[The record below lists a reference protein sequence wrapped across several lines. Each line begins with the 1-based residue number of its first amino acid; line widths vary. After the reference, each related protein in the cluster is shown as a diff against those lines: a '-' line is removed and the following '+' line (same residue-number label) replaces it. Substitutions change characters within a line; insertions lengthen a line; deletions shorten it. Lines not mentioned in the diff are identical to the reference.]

1 MLQGSISDV
10 IQPTLGLNHAGLD
23 HELQKL
29 QLHVKTVFM
38 TRHWFS
44 HDFDIAVQEC
54 VDAMASLVELCG
66 LMQRLLAD
74 ATLTADFDACVIG
87 LRDSLATVDRL

>member
-1 MLQGSISDV
+1 MSYSPPLVSTTQDWI
-10 IQPTLGLNHAGLD
+10 T

-54 VDAMASLVELCG
+54 LDAMASLVELCG